1 MKKQQMFAIPG
12 LAGFLRLIFV
22 CAFMMILGACESGGS
37 GGNTSGNGGTPDNGG
52 GAGGGGGGNGGGTG
66 GGNGGVPGVQ
76 LTTCAGIMPLGDSIT
91 LGVNGGYRNDL
102 YTGLLENNCGVSY
115 AGTQS
120 DQYTRVADKHHE
132 GHPKF
137 SIEDIEANVKLWTDS
152 TQPNI
157 VLLMIGTNDTAW
169 WSAKSADEIG
179 AAHNALLSQIQSLR
193 PEVWIFV
200 ASIPPQTPMLIP
212 PNNVDR
218 ATLTAQFNAVIR
230 KNAEA
235 RIAAGQRVR
244 FVDVNSV
251 LTTADLYDGIHP
263 TEEAHAKIAQKFL
276 EAIRAALA
284 PPVATPRLPSLPAN
298 PAAADKRQDT
308 NSSTDIVKAITVNG
322 SGFNGPDLAW
332 LNNGENVTVIN
343 DAQLQVAIPSNAAGV
358 INSFPASFIVF
369 DSKLYFRAYND
380 TNGELWETDGTAD
393 GTMPTKDDT
402 VPDLSTLALGS
413 AVFNGALYFQ
423 TGDGTSAKLW
433 KTDGTARGTMMLKD
447 LHSGENSSQPPE
459 LSSSA
464 ARLNGKDS
472 DRKVRKAA
480 GSAVVK
486 N

>member
-1 MKKQQMFAIPG
+1 MKKQQMFTVSG
-12 LAGFLRLIFV
+12 LAGFLRLICV
-22 CAFMMILGACESGGS
+22 CAFMMILGSCESGGS
-37 GGNTSGNGGTPDNGG
+37 GGGSGGNTGNGGTPDNGG
-52 GAGGGGGGNGGGTG
+52 GAGGGNGGGTG
-66 GGNGGVPGVQ
+66 GGNGGGSSVQ

-115 AGTQS
+115 VGTQS

-169 WSAKSADEIG
+169 WSAKNADEIG
-179 AAHNALLSQIQSLR
+179 AAHNALISQIQSLR
-193 PEVWIFV
+193 PDIWIFV

-230 KNAEA
+230 KNVEA
-235 RIAAGQRVR
+235 RVTAGQRVR
-244 FVDVNSV
+244 FVDANSV

-263 TEEAHAKIAQKFL
+263 TEEGHAKIAQKFL

-284 PPVATPRLPSLPAN
+284 PSAATARLPSLPAN
-298 PAAADKRQDT
+298 PAAANKRQDT
-308 NSSTDIVKAITVNG
+308 NLSTGIVKAITVNG
-322 SGFNGPDLAW
+322 SGFSSPDLAW
-332 LNNGENVTVIN
+332 LNNGENVTIIS
-343 DAQLQVAIPSNAAGV
+343 DTQLQVAIPSNAAGV
-358 INSFPASFIVF
+358 TNSFPASFTVF
-369 DSKLYFRAYND
+369 DGKLYFRAYDD
-380 TNGELWETDGTAD
+380 TNGELWETDGTID
-393 GTMPTKDDT
+393 GTMRTKNDT
-402 VPDLSTLALGS
+402 VPDLSTLVSGS

-433 KTDGTARGTMMLKD
+433 KTDGTAQGTMMLKD
-447 LHSGENSSQPPE
+447 LHSVETSSQPPE

-464 ARLNGKDS
+464 ARLNGKDP
-472 DRKVRKAA
+472 DRKVRKST